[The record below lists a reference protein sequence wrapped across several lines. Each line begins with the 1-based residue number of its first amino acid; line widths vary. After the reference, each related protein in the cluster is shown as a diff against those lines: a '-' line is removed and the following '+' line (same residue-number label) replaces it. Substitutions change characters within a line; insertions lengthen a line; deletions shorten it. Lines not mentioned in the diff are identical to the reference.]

1 MNNANEAH
9 FDGSKTLARIRN
21 LEENLNFVLAEIF
34 NRRKRIHVILKSKV
48 ECLNIFALKYSSLLV
63 SKMISRFYGTNN

>member
-1 MNNANEAH
+1 M
-9 FDGSKTLARIRN
+9 
-21 LEENLNFVLAEIF
+21 ENIGKDSHVAEYLNFVPAEIF

-63 SKMISRFYGTNN
+63 SKLISRFCGTKN